1 MRRLS
6 YITGT
11 ERAGII
17 IAAITAIVAFF
28 LIIRTGI
35 HGDKDATAIQD
46 SINKEAQ
53 RQSSLR
59 KIQSRTYSYGLAE
72 ATAEPFA
79 FDPNT
84 ADSTQLLRLGLQP
97 WQVRNIYKY
106 RAKGGVYRRKSDFA
120 RLYGLTKGQY
130 KRLEPYISIS
140 EEYGPAAEIFPA
152 EPEKTFVRDTVR
164 FPLKIKKGEHI
175 ALNTADTA
183 QLKRVP
189 GIGSHFAAAV
199 ASYRN
204 RLGGFY
210 STSQLKEIDGFPIE
224 ALPYF
229 TADASRTIRIDAN
242 KATLQQLRRH
252 PYIGYYLA
260 RTIIEHRRLHGSI
273 NSFDDLK
280 LYRDFTPEV
289 IGRLKH
295 YLEFK

>member
-17 IAAITAIVAFF
+17 IASITAIVAFF
-28 LIIRTGI
+28 LIIRTGT
-35 HGDKDATAIQD
+35 HGSKEATAMQD
-46 SINKEAQ
+46 SIYKDNK
-53 RQSSLR
+53 RQSKYTGTR
-59 KIQSRTYSYGLAE
+59 SRTYSYGTAE
-72 ATAEPFA
+72 ATAELFT
-79 FDPNT
+79 FDPNK
-84 ADSTQLLRLGLQP
+84 ADSTQLRRLGLQP

-106 RAKGGVYRRKSDFA
+106 RARGGVYRRKSDFA

-140 EEYGPAAEIFPA
+140 EEYGPAAEIFSS
-152 EPEKTFVRDTVR
+152 EPEKAFVRDTVR
-164 FPLKIKKGEHI
+164 YPLKIKIGEHI

-204 RLGGFY
+204 RLGGYY
-210 STSQLKEIDGFPIE
+210 STQQLKEINGFPLE
-224 ALPYF
+224 ALAYF
-229 TADASRTIRIDAN
+229 TADASQTIRIDAN

-289 IGRLKH
+289 IERLKY